1 MGETDNKVTE
11 ERVESASDFPHKPQ
25 LEEGDF
31 KANVQLADGDVTY
44 LIPTPSSDPR
54 GMTSSW
60 FFMSYVHALARR
72 S

>member
-25 LEEGDF
+25 LEGGDF

-54 GMTSSW
+54 DPLNLSSLRKW
-60 FFMSYVHALARR
+60 ASFKSPA
-72 S
+72 